1 MTLVDHRYKGEKFG
15 HYLQLM
21 SKCKHFII
29 PNSTF
34 AWWAAWL
41 NTDDSK
47 IVIAPKQWF
56 TDSNINTGD
65 LIPSN
70 WIRI

>member
-1 MTLVDHRYKGEKFG
+1 MTLVDHNYKGHKFG
-15 HYLQLM
+15 YYLQLM
-21 SKCKHFII
+21 STCKHFII
-29 PNSTF
+29 PNGTF

-41 NTDDSK
+41 NNDPNK

-56 TDSNINTGD
+56 TDSNINTSD
-65 LIPSN
+65 IPSD